1 MVSFI
6 VRGAPSAKSRPR
18 FRSVNGN
25 VRAYTPKKSASYENL
40 VKLEAQKH
48 ITTPINGPVGLY
60 IHFYLPRPKRL
71 IWKTRKMPA
80 IYTDKRPDIDNLAK
94 SVIDGLNNIAF
105 RDDGQIAMLHIQK
118 KYCEGDSQSRTS
130 IKIERLENKINI

>member
-1 MVSFI
+1 MISFTI
-6 VRGAPSAKSRPR
+6 TGPPTAKERPR
-18 FRSVNGN
+18 FTSINGK
-25 VRAYTPKKSASYENL
+25 VRAYTPKKSASYTNL

-48 ITTPINGPVGLY
+48 ITKPIEGPVGLY

-71 IWKTRKMPA
+71 IWKTKQMPA

-118 KYCEGDSQSRTS
+118 RYCEGSNQSRTS
-130 IKIERLENKINI
+130 IKIEPLKE

>member
-1 MVSFI
+1 MVSFT
-6 VRGAPSAKSRPR
+6 VKGTPAAKARPR
-18 FRSVNGN
+18 FTSMNGK
-25 VRAYTPKKSASYENL
+25 VRAYTPKKSATYENL

-48 ITTPINGPVGLY
+48 ITKPIDGPVGLY

-71 IWKTRKMPA
+71 VWKTKQMPS

-94 SVIDGLNNIAF
+94 SVIDGLNDIAF

-118 KYCEGDSQSRTS
+118 RYCEGNSQSRAS
-130 IKIERLENKINI
+130 IKIEQLEE

>member
-1 MVSFI
+1 MVSFTI
-6 VRGAPSAKSRPR
+6 KGAPTAKERPR
-18 FRSVNGN
+18 FTSINGK
-25 VRAYTPKKSASYENL
+25 VRAYTPKKSATYANL

-48 ITTPINGPVGLY
+48 ITKPIDGPVGLY

-71 IWKTRKMPA
+71 IWKTKNMPA

-94 SVIDGLNNIAF
+94 SVIDGLNTIAF

-118 KYCEGDSQSRTS
+118 RYCEGYSQSRTS
-130 IKIERLENKINI
+130 IKIERLKE

>member
-1 MVSFI
+1 MFSFI
-6 VRGAPSAKSRPR
+6 VKGAPIVKARPR
-18 FRSVNGN
+18 FTAINGK
-25 VRAYTPKKSASYENL
+25 VRTYTPKKSAIYENL

-48 ITTPINGPVGLY
+48 IKKPIDGPVGLY
-60 IHFYLPRPKRL
+60 IHFYLPRPKKL
-71 IWKTRKMPA
+71 IWKTKQMPA

-118 KYCEGDSQSRTS
+118 RYCEGNSQSRTS
-130 IKIERLENKINI
+130 IKIEQLEQ